1 MSHAYPDTQLLI
13 DGQWVDAASGKKI
26 AVHNPATGAVIGHVA
41 HAGIAD
47 LDRALAAAQKGFQVW
62 KRTSAH
68 ERQAVMRRAAVLLQ
82 ERADAIA
89 AVLTQEQ
96 GKPLAE
102 AKGEIAYGASFVEW
116 FSEEGK
122 RVYGETIPAPG
133 PDKRIVVI
141 KQPVGV
147 VTAITPWN
155 FPSSMIT
162 RKAAAALAVGC
173 TFVVRPA
180 SATPLSALA
189 LARLT
194 EMAGFPPGVFN
205 VIPSKESGPIGKV
218 FTESPK
224 VAKFSFTGS
233 TEVGKKLIAQ
243 CAATVKRVSME
254 LGGNAPFVVFDDAD
268 LDAAVAGAL
277 ASKYRNAGQTCVCA
291 NRFLVQRPVQDAFA
305 EKLARAVA
313 TFKVG
318 NGMEAG
324 VDIGPLINEQAV
336 VEVERLVQASLAA
349 GAQLV
354 AGGKR
359 HNLGG
364 CFYEPTILKNVSND
378 MPIAANEIFGP
389 VAPLITFD
397 TEEEALQ
404 LANDSSYGLAA
415 YFYAR
420 DIGRVWRVAEALEY
434 GMVGI
439 NEGII
444 SNAAAPFGG
453 VKQSGLGREGS
464 HFGMDEYLEIK
475 YLCLGGLD

>member
-1 MSHAYPDTQLLI
+1 
-13 DGQWVDAASGKKI
+13 
-26 AVHNPATGAVIGHVA
+26 
-41 HAGIAD
+41 
-47 LDRALAAAQKGFQVW
+47 
-62 KRTSAH
+62 
-68 ERQAVMRRAAVLLQ
+68 
-82 ERADAIA
+82 
-89 AVLTQEQ
+89 
-96 GKPLAE
+96 
-102 AKGEIAYGASFVEW
+102 
-116 FSEEGK
+116 
-122 RVYGETIPAPG
+122 
-133 PDKRIVVI
+133 
-141 KQPVGV
+141 
-147 VTAITPWN
+147 
-155 FPSSMIT
+155 MIT